1 MKDGLWE
8 KMTENKGIQNLFVWI
23 CTFALLTSIVNVGNR
38 ILLAIL
44 IICLIAPPIYINNL
58 VVIPFYRKQKTLFF
72 CLLILNWVF
81 FTAFTIL
88 VVHTITQT
96 EFKWASVPNAMGAMA
111 LSLTVGLA
119 IKMARDGIAQ
129 RKERKEAELKL
140 LKAQLDPHFLFNTLN
155 NLYGLS
161 VAQSEKLPP
170 LMLKLSH
177 LLRYNLYET
186 KGDQV
191 GLEKEIAYLE
201 NYISLER
208 IRLED
213 QADIQFLVKG
223 DIAGKSIA
231 PILLIVFVENAFK
244 HLATLEGDICQVKVE
259 LEAAEGKLNF
269 RCTNT
274 FDDAGDS
281 DIKKSIGEGGIGL
294 KNARKRLDLL
304 YPNRHHLSIDKGDSY
319 YKVQL
324 TLSL

>member
-8 KMTENKGIQNLFVWI
+8 KLIENKGIQNLFVWM
-23 CTFALLTSIVNVGNR
+23 CTFVLLISIVNVGNR
-38 ILLAIL
+38 ILLATL
-44 IICLIAPPIYINNL
+44 IIGLIAPPIYINNL
-58 VVIPFYRKQKTLFF
+58 AVIPFYRKQKILFF

-81 FTAFTIL
+81 FTAFTL
-88 VVHTITQT
+88 FVVHTITQQ
-96 EFKWASVPNAMGAMA
+96 EFTWGAVPNAMGALA
-111 LSLTVGLA
+111 LSLTVGFA
-119 IKMARDGIAQ
+119 FKTARDGIAQ

-191 GLEKEIAYLE
+191 ALEKEVEYLE

-223 DIAGKSIA
+223 NVTGLSIA

-244 HLATLEGDICQVKVE
+244 HLATLAGDVCQVKVE
-259 LEAAEGKLNF
+259 LEAGDGKLHF
-269 RCTNT
+269 SCTNT
-274 FDDAGDS
+274 FDPHEKS
-281 DIKKSIGEGGIGL
+281 DLKKSIEEGGIGL
-294 KNARKRLDLL
+294 ENAQKRLDLL
-304 YPNRHHLSIDKGDSY
+304 YPNRYQLAIDKDDSY

-324 TLSL
+324 NLSL